1 MTRQHASTGDQ
12 LNLRG
17 HLTLTV
23 VDAAGYIV
31 DQREGDNVICA
42 TGYTAMAAALV
53 WSGIQDQAADLGITS
68 PTYLTPLYGAVGSG
82 SGSPSLTDTQLFS
95 ELSRTTVGA
104 GASTPA
110 TSTVPA
116 LATWMFFFP
125 NPSVTWTVTEAGVF
139 ANATAATNSGY
150 MMDHWAFS
158 PTISVPPTNA
168 LVLQVSFQM
177 GP

>member
-1 MTRQHASTGDQ
+1 MSRQRANAGDP

-23 VDAAGYIV
+23 VDAAGATV
-31 DQREGDNVICA
+31 DRREGDNVICV

-53 WSGIQDQAADLGITS
+53 WSGLQDQAANLGITS
-68 PTYLTPLYGAVGSG
+68 PTYLTPLYGAVGNG
-82 SGSPSLTDTQLFS
+82 SGSPSMTDTQLFS

-110 TSTVPA
+110 TSTVAA

-125 NPSVTWTVTEAGVF
+125 NPSATWTVTEAGLF
-139 ANATAATNSGY
+139 ANATSAASSGY
-150 MMDHWAFS
+150 MVDHWAFS
-158 PTISVPPTNA
+158 PTLSVPPTNA
-168 LVLQVSFQM
+168 LVLQVSFLM